1 MSGGSQ
7 NWSSAAHTF
16 CPAQFVSNLEMKTL
30 QSLKSDEGKGI
41 FEGVNF
47 LEEGIK
53 MTGEV
58 YGISFLQEAKFFFT
72 LKELK
77 VFLVNQ

>member
-1 MSGGSQ
+1 
-7 NWSSAAHTF
+7 
-16 CPAQFVSNLEMKTL
+16 MKTL

-41 FEGVNF
+41 FGGANF

-77 VFLVNQ
+77 VLLVNQ